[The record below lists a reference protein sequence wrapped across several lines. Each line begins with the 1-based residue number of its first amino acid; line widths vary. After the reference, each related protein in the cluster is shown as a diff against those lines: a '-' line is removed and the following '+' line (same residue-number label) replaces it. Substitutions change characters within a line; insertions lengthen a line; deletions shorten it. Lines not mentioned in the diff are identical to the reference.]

1 MVKLGIIGHS
11 RSDSQESNQ
20 SHELHVPADW
30 LVLGLPKSQK
40 VVLVMDMVES
50 VRLMAANEAGTV
62 ARWYHFVQKA
72 QYETIPAHRGR
83 LVKSLGDGLMVEFD
97 DARDAVNAAQSLHHI
112 LGGSNVGVDP
122 EQHMH
127 LRAGINSC
135 QIYTDQIDIYGA
147 GVNLAA
153 RLATL
158 AGPGEIVVSPEVRD
172 ALTDGLDAHV
182 EDLGECYL
190 KHLQEPVRA
199 YRVGSQGVAPVLI
212 SQADYGSPL
221 QPGIAVVPFVNRENG
236 PEHFA
241 VGSLIADGVIARLS
255 KTRELKVI
263 SRLSTG
269 AFRDREADAQTIKSH
284 LGADYALVGSY
295 VLQGKRLGI
304 SAELIETKTDRVLWA
319 DRRNAPLMDLFESES
334 EVCEG
339 LADQA
344 HAVIMSSELRKAVT
358 QPLPTLQSYSLLLGA
373 TNLMHRA
380 RINEFEKARL
390 MLERLMQLHRMNAL
404 PYAWM
409 AKWYVLKTAQG
420 WSANPTQDT
429 TEALSC
435 CDKALAVDSQSALA
449 LAVTGQVHGYLR
461 KDLDA
466 AESFY
471 YQALACDPNESL
483 AWLWLGMNSGFRGES
498 VEAADSAERALLL
511 SPLDPM
517 RYYYQSLA
525 ASTSIAAGRYD
536 RAIELASAS
545 LRTNRAHS
553 STYRALAIAQVL
565 SGDVAAG
572 TASVSQ
578 LLRLEPHFTVSAFLK
593 RYPGQQQ
600 AKAYSEMLADALARA
615 GLPA

>member
-1 MVKLGIIGHS
+1 MVTLGTIGHS
-11 RSDSQESNQ
+11 ES
-20 SHELHVPADW
+20 HAPTDW
-30 LVLGLPKSQK
+30 LDMSLSVSQK
-40 VVLVMDMVES
+40 VVLVIDVVES
-50 VRLMAANEAGTV
+50 VRLMSANEAGTV
-62 ARWYHFVQKA
+62 ARWHHFVQKA
-72 QYETIPAHRGR
+72 QHETIPTYRGR

-97 DARDAVNAAQSLHHI
+97 DARDAVRAAQSLHTH
-112 LGGSNVGVDP
+112 LRDANEGVSP
-122 EQHMH
+122 EQQMH

-153 RLATL
+153 RLTAL
-158 AGPGEIVVSPEVRD
+158 AGPGETVVSAEVRD
-172 ALTDGLDAHV
+172 LLTDGLDAHV

-190 KHLQEPVRA
+190 KHVQQPVRV
-199 YRVGSQGVAPVLI
+199 YRVGAQGMAPVL
-212 SQADYGSPL
+212 SSPSDYGSPL
-221 QPGIAVVPFVNRENG
+221 QPAIAVVPFVNRENS

-241 VGSLIADGVIARLS
+241 VGALIADGVIARLS

-269 AFRDREADAQTIKSH
+269 AFRERQTDSESIRQH
-284 LGADYALVGSY
+284 LGADYVLVGSY
-295 VLQGKRLGI
+295 VLHGNRLGI
-304 SAELIETKTDRVLWA
+304 SAELVETKSDRVLWA

-358 QPLPTLQSYSLLLGA
+358 QPLPSLQSYSLLLGA
-373 TNLMHRA
+373 TSLMHRA
-380 RINEFEKARL
+380 RPNEFDKARL
-390 MLERLMQLHRMNAL
+390 MLERLTQLHRMNAL

-420 WSANPTQDT
+420 WSANPKQDT

-449 LAVTGQVHGYLR
+449 LAITGQVHGYLR
-461 KDLDA
+461 KDLNA

-471 YQALACDPNESL
+471 YQALDCDPNESL
-483 AWLWLGMNSGFRGES
+483 AWLWLGMNAGFRGES
-498 VEAADSAERALLL
+498 DEAADSAERALLL

-525 ASTSIAAGRYD
+525 ASASIAAGRYD

-545 LRTNRAHS
+545 LRTNRTHS

-572 TASVSQ
+572 AASVSK
-578 LLRLEPHFTVSAFLK
+578 LLRLEPHFTVSAFLT